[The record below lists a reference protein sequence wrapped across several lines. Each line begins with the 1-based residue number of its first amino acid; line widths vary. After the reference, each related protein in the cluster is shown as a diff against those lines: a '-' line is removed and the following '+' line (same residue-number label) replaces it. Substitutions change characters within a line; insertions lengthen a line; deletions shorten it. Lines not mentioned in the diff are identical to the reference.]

1 MADFFKRRRLLKQF
15 LKPVI
20 FFLVFL
26 VFSAATAMAYLEA
39 GSKAPDFEVTDLQGK
54 KVSLSDYKG
63 RVIVLK
69 IGTTWC
75 PDCISQTEDL
85 IANGQFLKER
95 DVVVVDVFVQETQN
109 TVSSY
114 LKGKEFKMSFV
125 PLLDNGQVHRAYQV
139 YLIPRLVI
147 IDSAFR
153 IVHDGL
159 RMSGEDL
166 QKKIAPLTL
175 AVEPDGLQKEQGCEK
190 PGPK

>member
-1 MADFFKRRRLLKQF
+1 MKQF
-15 LKPVI
+15 LKP
-20 FFLVFL
+20 FLFSLVFL
-26 VFSAATAMAYLEA
+26 VFSAATSMAYLEA
-39 GSKAPDFEVTDLQGK
+39 GSMAPDFEVTDLQGK
-54 KVSLSDYKG
+54 KVSLSDCKG

-85 IANGQFLKER
+85 IADGQFLKES

-114 LKGKEFKMSFV
+114 LKGKEFKMPFI
-125 PLLDNGQVHRAYQV
+125 PLLDNGQAHRAYQV

-159 RMSGEDL
+159 RLSSADL
-166 QKKIAPLTL
+166 RNKLAPLTR
-175 AVEPDGLQKEQGCEK
+175 AVGSRPH
-190 PGPK
+190 